1 MPFYCHDDRV
11 EMCWIAVGRS
21 NISNNYQWNSNVY
34 QFNRILVFPMVAG
47 VYVSIHMN
55 FIFFSN
61 QEFFYLI
68 LFLSFSHSLSHSSHS
83 FSHPLYHLHSA
94 IPNRTKHSKN
104 VRMAHDN
111 LTIIHKLY
119 ACHFYIHSV
128 FRWQQMNDGIS
139 AVKYLN
145 VKFHNGNIS
154 ECNMLGWLELF
165 VFVPPEQNMTQ
176 RWR

>member
-1 MPFYCHDDRV
+1 MSYFSRIKNFSISFYFSRFLIRCH
-11 EMCWIAVGRS
+11 AH
-21 NISNNYQWNSNVY
+21 
-34 QFNRILVFPMVAG
+34 P
-47 VYVSIHMN
+47 
-55 FIFFSN
+55 
-61 QEFFYLI
+61 
-68 LFLSFSHSLSHSSHS
+68 HS
-83 FSHPLYHLHSA
+83 FSRPLYHLHSA